1 MTLRAL
7 RLISILCAAGWAL
20 PARADTTIVVVRHAE
35 KVKPFDGED
44 PPLTP
49 AGEARAQALAHT
61 LSSVPL
67 DRIYSTPYLRN
78 RGTVAPTASAQ
89 KKEVV
94 VVDAKDTAGLAK
106 ILKALKDQTVLVAG
120 HSNTV
125 PELLGLL
132 GIKDPPALDDA
143 DYDNLFVVT
152 LSKDRPARLLRLHF
166 GAKAP

>member
-1 MTLRAL
+1 MKSRLFYLTLAL
-7 RLISILCAAGWAL
+7 VGGWAPGVL
-20 PARADTTIVVVRHAE
+20 ADTSVVIVRHAE

-49 AGEARAQALAHT
+49 AGEARAQALAHV

-67 DRIYSTPYLRN
+67 DRIYSTTYLRN
-78 RGTVAPTASAQ
+78 RATALPTALAQ
-89 KKEVV
+89 KRELV

-106 ILKALKDQTVLVAG
+106 TLKALKDQTVLVVG

-132 GIKDPPALDDA
+132 GIKDAPALEDP
-143 DYDNLFVVT
+143 DYDNLFVV
-152 LSKDRPARLLRLHF
+152 SWAKDRPARLLRLHF